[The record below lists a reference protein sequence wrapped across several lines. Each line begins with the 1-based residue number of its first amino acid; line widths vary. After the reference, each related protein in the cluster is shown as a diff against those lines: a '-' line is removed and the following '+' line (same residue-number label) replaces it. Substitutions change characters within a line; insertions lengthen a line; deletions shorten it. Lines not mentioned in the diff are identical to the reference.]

1 MTELL
6 ERDAVETVTAGKI
19 PNLFKLEYSRID
31 HIAVAVKDLN
41 SAKEFYCNILGF
53 ELKEERL
60 TQGER
65 SGMISA
71 VVSSQSFDIVLI
83 QGLESESQVS
93 RYIDKYG
100 PGVQH
105 VALHVDCIEE
115 AVAELSKKGLEFA
128 TSILSDTSLKQA
140 FTRRDPNSGMMIELI
155 QRGEGKGFSDKNVSN
170 LFNQLESADLV

>member
-1 MTELL
+1 M
-6 ERDAVETVTAGKI
+6 
-19 PNLFKLEYSRID
+19 
-31 HIAVAVKDLN
+31 
-41 SAKEFYCNILGF
+41 
-53 ELKEERL
+53 
-60 TQGER
+60 
-65 SGMISA
+65 
-71 VVSSQSFDIVLI
+71 
-83 QGLESESQVS
+83 S

-115 AVAELSKKGLEFA
+115 AVVELSKKGLEFA

>member
-6 ERDAVETVTAGKI
+6 DKEAVDKVTTASI
-19 PNLFKLEYSRID
+19 TNLFKLEYSKID
-31 HIAVAVKDLN
+31 HIAVAVKNLN
-41 SAKEFYCNILGF
+41 SAKEFYCSILGF

-71 VVSSQSFDIVLI
+71 VVSSRSFDIVLI
-83 QGLESESQVS
+83 QGLEAESQVS
-93 RYIDKYG
+93 RYIEKYG

-105 VALHVDCIEE
+105 VALQVDCIEE
-115 AVAELSKKGLEFA
+115 AVESLSEKGMEFA
-128 TSILSDTSLKQA
+128 TNILVDASLKQA

-155 QRGEGKGFSDKNVSN
+155 QRSEGKGFSDKNVNN
-170 LFNQLESADLV
+170 LFYQLELADLV